1 MQIYWTKIKEVV
13 AENIDTKTYYLECPE
28 GFVWEEGAHTHLAL
42 EGFNS
47 GDKPNRSLVRHMS
60 ICTMPDEETIGITTR
75 VREVRSEFKTIL
87 DKLPIGSEVALFKTH
102 SNVPL
107 RREDKT
113 VFLLSSGVG
122 IATFRPLVRE
132 YLNNTDKVDG
142 LHSLNV
148 DSSKN
153 YLYPE
158 LFVNNEDGRFTAEF
172 VDNRAEYYSKVRE
185 LANQTDALF
194 YIVGSDEFLADN
206 INLLKDAGVQ
216 GENIMLDKHPGR
228 KEEMLNG

>member
-13 AENIDTKTYYLECPE
+13 TETDDTKTYYLECPE

-42 EGFNS
+42 KGFNV

-60 ICTMPDEETIGITTR
+60 ICTMPGENTIGITTR
-75 VREVRSEFKTIL
+75 VRKERSEFKTIL
-87 DKLPIGSEVALFKTH
+87 DELPIGSEVALFKTH

-107 RREDKT
+107 RREDKPI
-113 VFLLSSGVG
+113 FLLSSGVG

-132 YLNNTDKVDG
+132 YLNNADNVDG

-153 YLYPE
+153 YLYPD
-158 LFVNNEDGRFTAEF
+158 LFVTDEEGRFTAEF
-172 VDNRAEYYSKVRE
+172 VDNRVEYYNKVKE
-185 LANQTDALF
+185 LANNTDALF
-194 YIVGSDEFLADN
+194 YVVGSDGFLAEN
-206 INLLKDAGVQ
+206 IGLLRKSGVQ
-216 GENIMLDKHPGR
+216 PENIMLDKHPGR
-228 KEEMLNG
+228 KEEMING

>member
-75 VREVRSEFKTIL
+75 VRKERSEFKTIL
-87 DKLPIGSEVALFKTH
+87 DDLPIGSEVALFKTH

-107 RREDKT
+107 RREDKP

-132 YLNNTDKVDG
+132 YLNNADKVDG

-158 LFVNNEDGRFTAEF
+158 LFVTNEDGRFTAEF
-172 VDNRAEYYSKVRE
+172 VDNRSEYYGKVKE
-185 LANQTDALF
+185 LANQTDSLF

-206 INLLKDAGVQ
+206 ISLLKEAGVQ
-216 GENIMLDKHPGR
+216 AENIMLDKHPGR